1 MDSSVRYP
9 AVAESFYPSDSR
21 ELENLVRNLLEE
33 ADPKLPQTEGAIRIR
48 GLLAPHASYAFSG
61 KVAAAAFK
69 PLQGQSFS
77 TVFIIG
83 NAHAYLF
90 KGIALDS
97 HETWA
102 SPLGS
107 VELNQGL
114 ADRLRSSAPRIVR
127 TLTIA
132 HHSEHVLEVHLP
144 FLQSTLKQGFTIL
157 PLLFGECGKESKAK
171 AMDLI
176 IDAISDDDLLIA
188 SSDLS
193 HYPAY
198 HNATTIDKETLNY
211 ITALDIAGLKA
222 HEKSTMR
229 KKIPHEDALFCGP
242 DGLEVLMKAATKYGW
257 KAAPLLYSNSGD
269 ATWQDREAV
278 VGYGAVI
285 FYTVSPT

>member
-1 MDSSVRYP
+1 MDTSVRYP
-9 AVAESFYPSDSR
+9 AVAESFYPSDGK
-21 ELENLVRNLLEE
+21 ELELLVMRLLEE
-33 ADPKLPQTEGAIRIR
+33 ANPRLPHTDGTIRIR
-48 GLLAPHASYAFSG
+48 GILAPHASYAFSG
-61 KVAAAAFK
+61 NVAATAFK
-69 PLQGQSFS
+69 PLQGQSYS

-90 KGIALDS
+90 KGVALDG
-97 HETWA
+97 HEAWA
-102 SPLGS
+102 SPLGT
-107 VELNQGL
+107 VALNGKC
-114 ADRLRSSAPRIVR
+114 ADKLRSSAPRIIR
-127 TLTIA
+127 NLTIA

-144 FLQSTLKQGFTIL
+144 FLQSVLQQGFTIL
-157 PLLFGECGKESKAK
+157 PLLFGECGRDTKAK
-171 AMDLI
+171 VVDMI

-198 HNATTIDKETLNY
+198 HDAATIDRETLDY
-211 ITALDIAGLKA
+211 ITELDITGLKA

-242 DGLEVLMKAATKYGW
+242 DSLEVLMKAAVKHGW

-285 FYTVSPT
+285 FYSVSQT